1 MIRRNTWITLT
12 VFIVLLG
19 AAIWWTRSG
28 QGAASSTEATPTQ
41 TALWEVEAD
50 QIVEIRVEYLSTG
63 DTVDLER
70 QEDGTWAV
78 LQPAEGTVTEA
89 RVQQALDWLAAPRP
103 RTTIADPADLLDFGL
118 TEPVSRVTIRL
129 ADGDERVFEVG
140 AEAPTGTTQ
149 YVRLPGQASVLVVS
163 KYSLDGVLS
172 LLEDVLPTP
181 TATQTA
187 TETGSPPAPDATSVA
202 PGTPEP

>member
-1 MIRRNTWITLT
+1 MIRRNTWITLA

-28 QGAASSTEATPTQ
+28 QGQASSTEPTPTQ
-41 TALWEVEAD
+41 AALWEVEAD
-50 QIVEIRVEYLSTG
+50 QIVEIRVDYLSTG

-70 QEDGTWAV
+70 QDDGAWVV
-78 LQPAEGTVTEA
+78 LQPAEGSVTEA

-103 RTTIADPADLLDFGL
+103 RTTIPDPADLLDFGL

-129 ADGDERVFEVG
+129 AGGDERVFEVG

-149 YVRLPGQASVLVVS
+149 YVRLPGEAGVLAVS
-163 KYSLDGVLS
+163 KYSLDGVLG

-187 TETGSPPAPDATSVA
+187 TETGAPAPDATSVP

>member
-1 MIRRNTWITLT
+1 MIRRNTWITLA

-28 QGAASSTEATPTQ
+28 REGAGSTEPTPTQ

-50 QIVEIRVEYLSTG
+50 QIVQIRVDYLSTG

-70 QEDGTWAV
+70 QDDGTWAV
-78 LQPAEGTVTEA
+78 LQPAEGSVTEA

-103 RTTIADPADLLDFGL
+103 RTTVPDPADLLDFGL
-118 TEPVSRVTIRL
+118 TEPVSRVTVGL
-129 ADGDERVFEVG
+129 AGGDERVFEVG

-149 YVRLPGQASVLVVS
+149 YVRLPGEASVLVVS
-163 KYSLDGVLS
+163 KYSLDGVLG

-187 TETGSPPAPDATSVA
+187 TETGAPAPDATSVP